1 MYRWVWPLVNTVFL
15 GSAAAWITSLEKN
28 NCACSKNWRRDFLKW
43 FFLVSILFQLAI
55 LFKNQLLIKYLA
67 GPIAVASVAYL
78 YVTLTYIHKLM
89 IDECDCTDGRHRTI
103 MFWLALGQAFL
114 LAGSIFVGIRK

>member
-1 MYRWVWPLVNTVFL
+1 MYRWAWPLVNTILFA
-15 GSAAAWITSLEKN
+15 SAAGWIMSLEKQK
-28 NCACSKNWRRDFLKW
+28 CECSKNWRRDFLKW
-43 FFLVSILFQLAI
+43 FFLASVLFQVAI
-55 LFKNQLLIKYLA
+55 LFKNKMLIKYLA

-89 IDECDCTDGRHRTI
+89 IDGCDCTSGRHRTI
-103 MFWLALGQAFL
+103 MFWIALGQAFL